1 LLKRHWKGRR
11 AINFKQHKPELEGQ
25 MKNTNSRE
33 ASDTIE
39 KPALSWS
46 QTNPTGKE
54 QSPKGKA
61 LMNGKNKHHTPQ
73 FAIKDA
79 PKIKTL
85 DLQLAISTPDLGKEI
100 ARAFLLAKS
109 SSQELNVCFNH
120 ATI

>member
-1 LLKRHWKGRR
+1 
-11 AINFKQHKPELEGQ
+11 

-33 ASDTIE
+33 TFDTIE
-39 KPALSWS
+39 KAALSWS
-46 QTNPTGKE
+46 QTNPADKE
-54 QSPKGKA
+54 QATKGKVF
-61 LMNGKNKHHTPQ
+61 MNGKNKRNAPQ

-85 DLQLAISTPDLGKEI
+85 DLRLAASNPDLGEEI

-109 SSQELNVCFNH
+109 SSHELNVFFNH

>member
-1 LLKRHWKGRR
+1 
-11 AINFKQHKPELEGQ
+11 
-25 MKNTNSRE
+25 MKSTNSQE
-33 ASDTIE
+33 AFDTIE

-46 QTNPTGKE
+46 QTNPAGKE
-54 QSPKGKA
+54 PSPKGKVF
-61 LMNGKNKHHTPQ
+61 MNGKNKRNLPQ

-85 DLQLAISTPDLGKEI
+85 DLRLAISTPDLGEEI

-109 SSQELNVCFNH
+109 SSQELNVFFNQ

>member
-1 LLKRHWKGRR
+1 
-11 AINFKQHKPELEGQ
+11 

-46 QTNPTGKE
+46 QTNPAGKE
-54 QSPKGKA
+54 PSPKGKI
-61 LMNGKNKHHTPQ
+61 LMNGKNKRNTPQ

-85 DLQLAISTPDLGKEI
+85 DLRLAVSTPDLGEEI

-109 SSQELNVCFNH
+109 SSHELNVFFNH
-120 ATI
+120 AII

>member
-1 LLKRHWKGRR
+1 
-11 AINFKQHKPELEGQ
+11 
-25 MKNTNSRE
+25 MKDTNSRE
-33 ASDTIE
+33 TSDSIE

-46 QTNPTGKE
+46 QTNPAGKE

-61 LMNGKNKHHTPQ
+61 LMNGKNKRHTPQ

-85 DLQLAISTPDLGKEI
+85 DLRLAVSTPDLGEEI

-109 SSQELNVCFNH
+109 SSQELNVFFNP

>member
-1 LLKRHWKGRR
+1 M
-11 AINFKQHKPELEGQ
+11 N
-25 MKNTNSRE
+25 NTNSRE
-33 ASDTIE
+33 ASDIIE

-46 QTNPTGKE
+46 QTNPAGKE
-54 QSPKGKA
+54 QSTKGKVI
-61 LMNGKNKHHTPQ
+61 MNGKNKRHAPQ

-85 DLQLAISTPDLGKEI
+85 DLRVAVSTPDLGEEI

-109 SSQELNVCFNH
+109 SSQELNVFFNH

>member
-1 LLKRHWKGRR
+1 
-11 AINFKQHKPELEGQ
+11 
-25 MKNTNSRE
+25 MKSTNSQE
-33 ASDTIE
+33 TCDITE

-46 QTNPTGKE
+46 QTNPAGKE
-54 QSPKGKA
+54 PSPKGKVF
-61 LMNGKNKHHTPQ
+61 MNGKNKRHTPQ

-85 DLQLAISTPDLGKEI
+85 DLRLAISTPDLGEEI

-109 SSQELNVCFNH
+109 SSQELNVFFNP